1 MTETRKF
8 HGQDERDAHALAVG
22 KIALAWNEFHETL
35 GELFARL
42 FVKHHHATAL
52 AIWHCLDSDRT
63 QRRLLRAM
71 AETQL
76 QWNKKGLEELIWLLN
91 QTDRILS
98 EQRNVGVHAPL
109 MSFTETDG
117 THKMLPLSMYGNR
130 NAAKIEGR
138 DILSEYAHYEKQI
151 RQMGTFAFAL
161 SFKLTDAKHNP
172 DDDWPPRPKLTG
184 RPT

>member
-1 MTETRKF
+1 MSDEPKF
-8 HGQDERDAHALAVG
+8 HGQDNKDAHALAIG

-42 FVKHHHATAL
+42 FVKFHHATAL

-76 QWNKKGLEELIWLLN
+76 KSNRRGLEELVWLLN
-91 QTDRILS
+91 QTDQMLS
-98 EQRNVGVHAPL
+98 EQRNVGIHAPL
-109 MSFTETDG
+109 MSFTDTDG
-117 THKMLPLSMYGNR
+117 THKMLPLSQFGNR
-130 NAAKIEGR
+130 NAAKIVGR
-138 DILSEYAHYEKQI
+138 DVLREYAHYEKQI
-151 RQMGTFAFAL
+151 RQIATFAFAL
-161 SFKLTDAKHNP
+161 SFKLTDGRYNP
-172 DDDWPPRPKLTG
+172 DDEWPSRPKLSG